1 MADVRAGAMAPREDP
16 DTRVAFRPWEVDRE
30 HAPECWDAR
39 RLAAVPTGER
49 REKAWLARR
58 KHAPCCTKI
67 PAAWGLDCIY
77 LRSQEEEGYARRLSE
92 LLRNPPECPADGV
105 SLALVCLDRPL
116 VPLRWPVLS
125 RPTWDPVREFP
136 VTGQLCIPGDDV
148 PRDSAYALFR
158 ASGLAELGDPGRF
171 IREYRREK
179 RDRRR
184 NVLVSWSQVEFFEIP
199 TSARGALYP
208 ALPEWWDEVEVSTA
222 MSVPLPPVLTYR
234 GSGLIRGDPLH
245 WAIFRSEWTGLVFG
259 RWCVDLCYRGVMWHL
274 RPKLRDWIGKVGVE
288 ALLEGSGF
296 DVPMIQRALLKH
308 DSREWANWWL
318 EGRGDNNG
326 VPVSC
331 TRGDLAFL
339 DPSPDGIGETPENPI
354 LESVPTT
361 GWPLEVELHPP
372 MEPHRVTPVPGRP
385 VLRSAPLPEY
395 AETSVPHRV
404 AMDKNNGPRA
414 ADSGGENSDFLR
426 RLGAMEVGV
435 WEEVWSYSR
444 SGVMDAEAMANA
456 CRGMFLAMRT
466 QAVRAEQLT
475 RERDA
480 LRRERDEA
488 EFTLGLRAVRLR
500 TLAQELDREAA
511 SLSAVESRQEVDR
524 PHKRSR
530 YDEYG

>member
-1 MADVRAGAMAPREDP
+1 MVGASGPTTVTREDP
-16 DTRVAFRPWEVDRE
+16 DARTAFRPWEIDRE

-39 RLAAVPTGER
+39 RLATVPTGER

-77 LRSQEEEGYARRLSE
+77 LRSPEEEGYTQRLGE
-92 LLRNPPECPADGV
+92 LLRNAPDGPTDGV
-105 SLALVCLDRPL
+105 SLAFVCLDRPL
-116 VPLRWPVLS
+116 IPLRWPVLS

-136 VTGQLCIPGDDV
+136 VTGQLCVPGDDV

-184 NVLVSWSQVEFFEIP
+184 KVLVSWSQVEFFEIP
-199 TSARGALYP
+199 TSARAALYP
-208 ALPEWWDEVEVSTA
+208 GLPEWWDEVEVSTA
-222 MSVPLPPVLTYR
+222 MSVPLPPILTYR

-245 WAIFRSEWTGLVFG
+245 WAIFRSEWTALVLG

-274 RPKLRDWIGKVGVE
+274 RPRLRDWIGKMGVE

-296 DVPMIQRALLKH
+296 DVPLIRRALAKH
-308 DSREWANWWL
+308 DSREWANWGT
-318 EGRGDNNG
+318 EVRGDNSG

-331 TRGDLAFL
+331 TRGDLVFL
-339 DPSPDGIGETPENPI
+339 DPSSEEGGKTPENQVREFATTPELS
-354 LESVPTT
+354 LEF
-361 GWPLEVELHPP
+361 ELHPAMDP
-372 MEPHRVTPVPGRP
+372 RRVIPDTSRP

-395 AETSVPHRV
+395 AKTTVPHWV
-404 AMDKNNGPRA
+404 ATDKSNGPRA
-414 ADSGGENSDFLR
+414 AENGGENSDFLR

-444 SGVMDAEAMANA
+444 SGSMDAEAMANA

-466 QAVRAEQLT
+466 QAARAEQLA
-475 RERDA
+475 RERDT
-480 LRRERDEA
+480 LRR
-488 EFTLGLRAVRLR
+488 
-500 TLAQELDREAA
+500 
-511 SLSAVESRQEVDR
+511 
-524 PHKRSR
+524 
-530 YDEYG
+530 